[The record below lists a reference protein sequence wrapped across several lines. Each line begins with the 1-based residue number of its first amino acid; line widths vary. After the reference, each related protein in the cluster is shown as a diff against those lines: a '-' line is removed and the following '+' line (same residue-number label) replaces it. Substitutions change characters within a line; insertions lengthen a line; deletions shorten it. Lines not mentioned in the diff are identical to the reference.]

1 MSIGLFSVGIFGLVI
16 QRVREIERENLAMRD
31 SPFPFIKIS
40 IMPLRLLQSQHLCEV
55 AEQRLEPLG

>member
-1 MSIGLFSVGIFGLVI
+1 MSIGFISVGIFGIVI

-31 SPFPFIKIS
+31 SPFLFIKIS
-40 IMPLRLLQSQHLCEV
+40 TMPLRLPQSQHLCGV